1 MERELIG
8 VISATITGMMKM
20 LSLIGVISAL
30 IFIITGRFKNV
41 EDLFSLMM
49 MMFLCSL
56 DPQVLDVSGFEC
68 KMDLVITHIYTI
80 ITIILLGCKLL
91 GCCI

>member
-41 EDLFSLMM
+41 EDLFSLMDKYDG
-49 MMFLCSL
+49 S
-56 DPQVLDVSGFEC
+56 SYYHA
-68 KMDLVITHIYTI
+68 HIYTF
-80 ITIILLGCKLL
+80 TYTC
-91 GCCI
+91 